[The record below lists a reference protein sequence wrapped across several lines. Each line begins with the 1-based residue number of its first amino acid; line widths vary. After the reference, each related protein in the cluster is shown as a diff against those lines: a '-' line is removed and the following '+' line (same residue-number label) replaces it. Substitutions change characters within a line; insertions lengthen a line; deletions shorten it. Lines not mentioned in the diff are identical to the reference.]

1 MVSCWAYPSLL
12 SGGLVD
18 CSLKLLLAC
27 VVAAKIVY
35 VSIPI
40 IELPVLASESSIC
53 DMDVRVSTCSI
64 HMIME
69 SFAWTA
75 TSHLEIG
82 AWTTECS

>member
-1 MVSCWAYPSLL
+1 MVSCWTYPSLL
-12 SGGLVD
+12 SGSLVD

-40 IELPVLASESSIC
+40 IELSVLACESSIS

-64 HMIME
+64 YMVVE
-69 SFAWTA
+69 SFAGTA
-75 TSHLEIG
+75 SSHLEIG
-82 AWTTECS
+82 TWTAESS